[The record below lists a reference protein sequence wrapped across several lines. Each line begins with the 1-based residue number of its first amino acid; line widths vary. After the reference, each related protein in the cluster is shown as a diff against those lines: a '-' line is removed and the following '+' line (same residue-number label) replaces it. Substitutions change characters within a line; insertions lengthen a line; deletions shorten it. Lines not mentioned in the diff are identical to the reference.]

1 MKEEIKQ
8 EIRAAADT
16 RFAKGRVTLIL
27 YFLLI
32 VVASLAP
39 LGFSALV
46 GGTLGRI
53 NHFFASLVST
63 SAHALISMFLVY
75 PLLVGFKRGIMDLR
89 TQDNIKG
96 CIFYAF
102 DSSKYMNI
110 VRGLSLYAVIGIVP
124 DVLGIVDS
132 LIPFI
137 NLSFVSTVTTF
148 GMVFVNAF
156 LLTFV
161 EQIVADNNEISPSDA
176 CLKSISLMTGR
187 KMELL
192 DLFLSY
198 FVLILIVIV
207 TCGIAGIYVAP
218 LINCAV
224 TCYYERIKEE
234 YYV

>member
-27 YFLLI
+27 YYLLI

-63 SAHALISMFLVY
+63 SAHALIYMFLVY

-110 VRGLSLYAVIGIVP
+110 VRGLSLYAVIGIIP
-124 DVLGIVDS
+124 DVLG

-161 EQIVADNNEISPSDA
+161 EQIVADNNEISPTDA

-187 KMELL
+187 KMEML